1 MNLPPAIRVLLWP
14 ISLLY
19 GVGARFRV
27 FLYEKGVF
35 RKRRLK
41 TPVISVGNLTMGG
54 TGKTPMVIYLAEK
67 FLAEGKRVGIL
78 SRGYRGSGGTSDE
91 VEMLR
96 GRLGDRVLFGVGA
109 DRHKEGTKIESLD
122 QVDVFLLDDGFQHLQ
137 LERDVDILMVD
148 SSKRTEKEWIL
159 PAGTLREPFSAC
171 GRADIMVLS
180 RVLNPN
186 ESAKA
191 VQNLVFLAQTRL
203 LGLRSLGENK
213 LQADAALLKRF
224 SFYAFCGVG
233 NPEAF
238 FRDLKRWNLE
248 LSGTMSFQDH
258 HRYDEQDVSTLL
270 ASARGA
276 RATAFVTTEKDE
288 QNLHT
293 LDFGDVPVYVAT
305 IELEICSAADFD
317 IALHRL
323 LAERQRAAK

>member
-1 MNLPPAIRVLLWP
+1 MNLPLAIRVLLWP

-122 QVDVFLLDDGFQHLQ
+122 QVDVFLLDDGFQHL
-137 LERDVDILMVD
+137 
-148 SSKRTEKEWIL
+148 
-159 PAGTLREPFSAC
+159 
-171 GRADIMVLS
+171 
-180 RVLNPN
+180 
-186 ESAKA
+186 
-191 VQNLVFLAQTRL
+191 
-203 LGLRSLGENK
+203 
-213 LQADAALLKRF
+213 
-224 SFYAFCGVG
+224 
-233 NPEAF
+233 
-238 FRDLKRWNLE
+238 
-248 LSGTMSFQDH
+248 
-258 HRYDEQDVSTLL
+258 
-270 ASARGA
+270 
-276 RATAFVTTEKDE
+276 
-288 QNLHT
+288 
-293 LDFGDVPVYVAT
+293 
-305 IELEICSAADFD
+305 
-317 IALHRL
+317 
-323 LAERQRAAK
+323 